1 MERVFD
7 GSRDRE
13 QRAAG
18 SIALDTVDKMDFAAC
33 YRMTS

>member
-18 SIALDTVDKMDFAAC
+18 SLDTVDKMEFAAC